1 MEVCVL
7 AIDFYGMIKRN
18 WIDTD
23 VQVCICDI
31 CGKKGL
37 CTVLKRNRKRLAICE
52 DCFINNSDRFA
63 ALEDLN
69 NALIETGLERGEAK

>member
-1 MEVCVL
+1 MEVYVL
-7 AIDFYGMIKRN
+7 AIDFYGLIKRN

-52 DCFINNSDRFA
+52 NCFIDNSGRFV

-69 NALIETGLERGEAK
+69 NTVLKDRT